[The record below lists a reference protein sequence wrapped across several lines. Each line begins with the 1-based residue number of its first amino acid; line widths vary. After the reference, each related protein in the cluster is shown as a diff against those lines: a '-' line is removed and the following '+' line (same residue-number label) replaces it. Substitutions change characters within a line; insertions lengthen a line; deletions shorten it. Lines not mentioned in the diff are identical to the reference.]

1 MSDENEDNDED
12 GSNYSGDKDDN
23 AAIAADGE
31 DDERHRGQ
39 SIYKQQSILQK
50 MAVATMLR
58 RRSGRWG
65 DVRTADGRWQ
75 TADDGQWIL
84 MMDDGRWTTEDHNY
98 NNTTIKQW
106 MGDEGGRRW

>member
-1 MSDENEDNDED
+1 MVVTREEKATGVSDENEDNDED

-23 AAIAADGE
+23 AAITADGE

-58 RRSGRWG
+58 RRSGSEMEPCSC
-65 DVRTADGRWQ
+65 T
-75 TADDGQWIL
+75 
-84 MMDDGRWTTEDHNY
+84 
-98 NNTTIKQW
+98 
-106 MGDEGGRRW
+106 

>member
-39 SIYKQQSILQK
+39 SIYKHQSILQK

-65 DVRTADGRWQ
+65 NYMMVNSR
-75 TADDGQWIL
+75 QWT
-84 MMDDGRWTTEDHNY
+84 MDDG
-98 NNTTIKQW
+98 
-106 MGDEGGRRW
+106 